1 MTEDKLLV
9 EQRRNRIAR
18 LHAQNRDITYQ
29 QLADEL
35 GVSPATIKRDIAVLR
50 KDGRWLDPVPTTPEA
65 RRRAAVLETT
75 LDTYAAA
82 VQAVRNL
89 NDLLDVLK
97 AEVGFTSERC
107 ECCGRASISSN
118 PIAWQSVFKGY
129 EAVEKHIRLAAQ
141 ISGQLENSVYV
152 ITHADKDV
160 ETVVRIAL
168 KHDRQM
174 ALAFIQEL
182 ILADPRRQRRM
193 SGDMERM
200 VVEAVEGTF
209 RELPP
214 GGNDPDPDA

>member
-1 MTEDKLLV
+1 MAEDRLLV

-18 LHAQNRDITYQ
+18 LHAQNPTITYE

-35 GVSPATIKRDIAVLR
+35 RVSPATIKRDIAVLR

-65 RRRAAVLETT
+65 RRAAAVIETT

-82 VQAVRNL
+82 VESVRKL
-89 NDLLDVLK
+89 NELLETLK
-97 AEVGFTSERC
+97 TELGFTSEKC
-107 ECCGRASISSN
+107 PCCGRVSISSN
-118 PIAWQSVFKGY
+118 PIAWQSIFKGY
-129 EAVEKHIRLAAQ
+129 EAGEKYLRLAAQ
-141 ISGQLENSVYV
+141 ISGQLENQVYV

-168 KHDRQM
+168 KYDRQM
-174 ALAFIQEL
+174 ALEFLQEL

-214 GGNDPDPDA
+214 GGDETDPEA